1 MTTSGWACGAVF
13 LAVFALIA
21 SERVDKTKAA
31 LAGAALVLL
40 ARLVDQ
46 NFALHG
52 DQTGSGGV
60 DWSTLLLLIGTM
72 IIVNIARRTGMF
84 EWLAIKV
91 AKLVRGDPVGVLLL
105 LGLVTAALSAL
116 LNNVTTVVTIAPV
129 AILICE
135 ALAVDPVP
143 YLICVAL
150 ASNVGGC
157 ATLIGNP
164 PNMMIGSA
172 AGLSFSDFL
181 RVDAPL
187 AALALAVVLAVGLLA
202 MRRRGSRVSPEA
214 RDRVMEFDEKA
225 ALTDRPLLY
234 RCLLVM
240 GLTLAGFLL
249 SDRLGLQPAT
259 IALSGAALLLL
270 LDRESAHDA
279 LAQVEWS
286 SIFFFLGLFIMV
298 SALVETGVR
307 DALGQAILRLAHGSL
322 PALSLGLVWVSG
334 GVCGMI
340 DPTPYAATM
349 IPLLKHLGADHT
361 PVLWWALS
369 LGANLG
375 ANLTLIAAASN
386 VVVASISERAGFR
399 ITFRRFLKYGLPVT
413 ALNLALASLYLW
425 LRFLR

>member
-1 MTTSGWACGAVF
+1 MTPAGWACSAVF
-13 LAVFALIA
+13 LTVFALIA
-21 SERVDKTKAA
+21 TERVDKTKAA
-31 LAGAALVLL
+31 LAGAAVVLL

-46 NFALHG
+46 RFALLG
-52 DQTGSGGV
+52 DRTGTGGV

-72 IIVNIARRTGMF
+72 VIVNIARRTGMF
-84 EWLAIKV
+84 EWLAIRL
-91 AKLVRGDPVGVLLL
+91 AKLVRGDPVGVLVV
-105 LGLVTAALSAL
+105 LGAATALLSAL
-116 LNNVTTVVTIAPV
+116 LNNFTTVLTIAPV

-143 YLICVAL
+143 YLICVVL
-150 ASNVGGC
+150 AANIGGC

-172 AGLSFSDFL
+172 AGLSFMDFL
-181 RVDAPL
+181 RADGPL
-187 AALALAVVLAVGLLA
+187 AALALVVALGVVLLGL
-202 MRRRGSRVSPEA
+202 RRGSSRVSPEA
-214 RDRVMEFDEKA
+214 RARVMKFDEQA
-225 ALTDRPLLY
+225 ALQDRPLLA
-234 RCLLVM
+234 RCLVVM
-240 GLTLAGFLL
+240 GLTLAGFLMA
-249 SDRLGLQPAT
+249 DRLGLQPAT
-259 IALSGAALLLL
+259 IALAGAALLLL

-307 DALGQAILRLAHGSL
+307 DVLGQAILRLSQGRV
-322 PALSLGLVWVSG
+322 PALTLGLVWVSG

-349 IPLLKHLGADHT
+349 IPLLKHLGADHA

-386 VVVASISERAGFR
+386 VIVAGLSERAGFR

-413 ALNLALASLYLW
+413 VINLTLASLYLW

>member
-1 MTTSGWACGAVF
+1 MTPAGWASSAVF
-13 LAVFALIA
+13 LTVFVLIA
-21 SERVDKTKAA
+21 TERVDKTKAA

-46 NFALHG
+46 HFALLG
-52 DQTGSGGV
+52 DRTGTGGV
-60 DWSTLLLLIGTM
+60 DWATLLLLIGTM

-84 EWLAIKV
+84 EWLAIRL
-91 AKLVRGDPVGVLLL
+91 AKLVRGEPVGVLLV
-105 LGLVTAALSAL
+105 LGAATALLSAL
-116 LNNVTTVVTIAPV
+116 LNNVTTVIAIAPV
-129 AILICE
+129 ALLICE

-143 YLICVAL
+143 YLICVVL
-150 ASNVGGC
+150 ASNTGGC

-172 AGLSFSDFL
+172 AGLSFLDFL
-181 RVDAPL
+181 RVDGPISAV
-187 AALALAVVLAVGLLA
+187 ALVVVLGVVLLGL
-202 MRRRGSRVSPEA
+202 RRGARVTPEA
-214 RDRVMEFDEKA
+214 RARIMEFDEQA
-225 ALTDRPLLY
+225 ALTDRPLLW

-240 GLTLAGFLL
+240 GLTLAGFLVQG
-249 SDRLGLQPAT
+249 RLGLPPAT
-259 IALSGAALLLL
+259 IALAGAALLLI

-286 SIFFFLGLFIMV
+286 SLFFFLGLFIMV

-307 DALGQAILRLAHGSL
+307 DVLGQAILRLSHGSV
-322 PALSLGLVWVSG
+322 PALTGGLVWVSG
-334 GVCGMI
+334 AVCGMI

-349 IPLLKHLGADHT
+349 IPLLKHLGADHA

-386 VVVASISERAGFR
+386 VIVAGISERAGFR

-413 ALNLALASLYLW
+413 VVNLILASVYLW

>member
-1 MTTSGWACGAVF
+1 
-13 LAVFALIA
+13 
-21 SERVDKTKAA
+21 
-31 LAGAALVLL
+31 
-40 ARLVDQ
+40 
-46 NFALHG
+46 
-52 DQTGSGGV
+52 V

-84 EWLAIKV
+84 EWLAIRL
-91 AKLVRGDPVGVLLL
+91 AKLVRGDPVGVMVVM
-105 LGLVTAALSAL
+105 GVATAALSAL
-116 LNNVTTVVTIAPV
+116 LNNVTTVITIAPV
-129 AILICE
+129 AILLCE

-164 PNMMIGSA
+164 PNIMIGSA
-172 AGLSFSDFL
+172 AGLSFEDFL
-181 RVDAPL
+181 RVDGPL
-187 AALALAVVLAVGLLA
+187 AALALVVVLGAVLLA
-202 MRRRGSRVSPEA
+202 VRRGKPVTEEA
-214 RDRVMEFDEKA
+214 RARVREVDEQE
-225 ALTDRPLLY
+225 ALADRPLLW
-234 RCLLVM
+234 RCLVVM

-249 SDRLGLQPAT
+249 ADRVGLQPAT
-259 IALSGAALLLL
+259 IALAGAALLLL
-270 LDRESAHDA
+270 LDQESARDA

-307 DALGQAILRLAHGSL
+307 DVLGQAILRLSQGRVPPLA
-322 PALSLGLVWVSG
+322 LGLVWVSG

-340 DPTPYAATM
+340 DPTPYAASM
-349 IPLLKHLGADHT
+349 IPLLKHLGADQA

-375 ANLTLIAAASN
+375 ANLTLVAAASN
-386 VVVASISERAGFR
+386 VVIAGISERAGFR

-413 ALNLALASLYLW
+413 VINLSLASLYLW